1 MKKQTVLKKSGR
13 IVHELPWLATST
25 KPWSKEHIRVLIPL
39 SASERINSDKPFH
52 VQIVR
57 KDNLKQVSA

>member
-1 MKKQTVLKKSGR
+1 MKKKTVLKKSGR
-13 IVHELPWLATST
+13 EVFEMPWLATSV
-25 KPWSKEHIRVLIPL
+25 KPWSGEHTRVLIPTVQ
-39 SASERINSDKPFH
+39 SENTNKPFH